1 VAEGRSRGLRGKD
14 RVWYGLVGQVEKAGF
29 YSRRGGKSWESFEQ
43 NTMGLC
49 LKGFPSLAW

>member
-1 VAEGRSRGLRGKD
+1 M
-14 RVWYGLVGQVEKAGF
+14 WYGLVGQVEKAGF

-49 LKGFPSLAW
+49 LKGFPLLAW